1 MNTHDEFKYMVS
13 AYYGIRELDSYELK
27 EYILKE
33 IEKKIND
40 FVFNHPDSEFD
51 YRKMAEYYEVE
62 ISFKTKLQDA
72 LLLLNQMKA
81 PLDLIIFIK
90 YRLNEL
96 K

>member
-1 MNTHDEFKYMVS
+1 MNTRDEFKYMAA
-13 AYYGIRELDSYELK
+13 AYYGIRELDTYELK

-33 IEKKIND
+33 IEKKIRN
-40 FVFNHPDSEFD
+40 FVVTHPDKEFD
-51 YRKMAEYYEVE
+51 YKKMSEIYETE

-81 PLDLIIFIK
+81 PLDLIILIK
-90 YRLNEL
+90 HKLNEL